1 MRKNMLYNIKNT
13 LQIENFYLS
22 LHPDIN
28 RLVSESKENNQPHS
42 VKFASILRNPRLQLN
57 LKLQI

>member
-28 RLVSESKENNQPHS
+28 RLVSESEENNQPHS

>member
-1 MRKNMLYNIKNT
+1 MLYNIKKNT
-13 LQIENFYLS
+13 LQIEKKFLT
-22 LHPDIN
+22 LRTDIN
-28 RLVSESKENNQPHS
+28 RLVSEKEENNQPHS